1 MTLSHVKV
9 KNPYVELY
17 NSLVTVKKI
26 AKYFWTTKFILAFV
40 IIVILFPL
48 LFVEAKHFI
57 ASKKVKIIMNERN
70 RIEDS
75 LYLEADVQ

>member
-17 NSLVTVKKI
+17 NLFVPLKRI

-40 IIVILFPL
+40 IILILFPL
-48 LFVEAKHFI
+48 LFVEAKHLI
-57 ASKKVKIIMNERN
+57 ANKKVKMTMNERN

-75 LYLEADVQ
+75 LYLEVNIP